1 MSWQAGKRD
10 DEISRKEIAAD
21 DSGWMTWHEHSKTSR
36 AKTSHDTD

>member
-21 DSGWMTWHEHSKTSR
+21 DSGRMTLR
-36 AKTSHDTD
+36 AKQDKQSED